1 MESSVFNNVKGY
13 WNQKFE
19 DLWCKRSSLNKGSS
33 CEYLLSEELKTNNFF
48 VCICHLF
55 GLTVAQCV
63 KYLGSWG
70 VILFFYKV
78 LFNWSSICVLLID
91 RKKALEDVIQRSGHE
106 SEFSKQK
113 HLEAADKGHSPAQK
127 LKTGSGAK
135 TSVKSTS
142 SAKNDSNI
150 GGHCTR
156 YKSKNLEDDTP
167 SESKQM
173 ADKTVSLPRK
183 VSSSLLVE
191 VCMYTC

>member
-1 MESSVFNNVKGY
+1 MNTFWVK
-13 WNQKFE
+13 N
-19 DLWCKRSSLNKGSS
+19 
-33 CEYLLSEELKTNNFF
+33 LKINNFF

-55 GLTVAQCV
+55 GLTVTQCV
-63 KYLGSWG
+63 KYLGSWE

-78 LFNWSSICVLLID
+78 LFNWNSICVILID

-113 HLEAADKGHSPAQK
+113 HPEAVDKGHSPAQK

-142 SAKNDSNI
+142 SAKSDSNI

-173 ADKTVSLPRK
+173 ADKTVSLQRK
-183 VSSSLLVE
+183 VSTSLLVE
-191 VCMYTC
+191 VEVCTYTC